1 MLQSGARC
9 IQAHGSLHSTLKT
22 HTRLSPLSALSAM
35 RTCGQLLYAAGTL
48 TLLPGCTLLLDQ
60 FTARWY
66 ATGIWFLVAATT
78 LVTLAAIA
86 DLVQAVR
93 GSRTPAPPPDPSAAA
108 ALEQRLLE
116 APLPL
121 TGMVDHPMATC
132 PHCAVPM
139 AMARRASPRPTE
151 RCLRCDG
158 LLEWP
163 PSDRAAASGSGRGS
177 QLKDTTAHD
186 RGASALDSPSTCR
199 HLFVPYLMLQ
209 GGVCFIAGSVLY
221 LPGATSF
228 PAAGTWVFRTG
239 TCSYLLGSSTSWLA
253 LVRSPGGLAGNGKAA
268 VGVGCFIVG
277 ALLYF
282 VGGVLSEVS
291 LPGFAETWVAGSVF
305 FAAGAL
311 AFVA

>member
-1 MLQSGARC
+1 
-9 IQAHGSLHSTLKT
+9 
-22 HTRLSPLSALSAM
+22 M
-35 RTCGQLLYAAGTL
+35 RTYGQLLYAAGTL

-93 GSRTPAPPPDPSAAA
+93 GSNRAPAPPPDRDRSAAA
-108 ALEQRLLE
+108 ALEQQLLE
-116 APLPL
+116 APLPP
-121 TGMVDHPMATC
+121 TGMIDHPMATC

-139 AMARRASPRPTE
+139 AMARRASPRPTGGGGAE
-151 RCLRCDG
+151 RCLRCNG

-177 QLKDTTAHD
+177 QLKNPTTAHD
-186 RGASALDSPSTCR
+186 RGASALGSPSTCR
-199 HLFVPYLMLQ
+199 RLFVPYLMLQ

-253 LVRSPGGLAGNGKAA
+253 LVRSPGGLAGNRKAA
-268 VGVGCFIVG
+268 IGVGCFIIG
-277 ALLYF
+277 TLLYF
-282 VGGVLSEVS
+282 VGGVLSEVR

-305 FAAGAL
+305 FAVGAL